1 MSYNIA
7 DFSHRYIETGVIK
20 DYNFVL
26 QENPPPDDID
36 MDDPKEHL
44 AWLCNPRHP
53 TYGNILID
61 SSSAT
66 IEKLQATSFETISW
80 ILPLLLKMPL
90 ASKQLVSFQNCQWI
104 YISLQTVWTASM
116 KATMFKYQEL
126 HDNNGILLW
135 FCFLKHIARTTT
147 ENLIEAY
154 PQLSEN
160 KL

>member
-66 IEKLQATSFETISW
+66 IEKLQVTSFETISW
-80 ILPLLLKMPL
+80 NLPLLLKMPL

-104 YISLQTVWTASM
+104 YTKNFMT
-116 KATMFKYQEL
+116 TMEFFFGFVSCNTLPERL
-126 HDNNGILLW
+126 P
-135 FCFLKHIARTTT
+135 RT
-147 ENLIEAY
+147 
-154 PQLSEN
+154 
-160 KL
+160 